1 MNDISASA
9 VQTQTSR
16 SSRMVEFLMSLKL
29 AALPPKV
36 ISEARIRL
44 LDGIGC
50 GLYGAAMPWGRISA
64 ETIYEEGSQGAAT
77 VYGNKKPVAPARAA
91 LVNGTATHGIEL
103 DDISP
108 GAHVHPGAVVIPA
121 ALATAEQCGASG
133 ERLLLGLIA
142 GYEAMTRTGR
152 GIGEAAWG
160 FHITGVAGPVG
171 AAVASGITQGLNYDQ
186 IMRAIGI
193 ACSSAAGIKSF
204 TQGSGGMVKRMHA
217 GRASESGV
225 LACALARRGFTA
237 PLGALDGKFG
247 LLDVFGGD
255 KSRPHAL
262 DENLGNEYAVASV
275 WTKVYPC
282 CGVLHTTAQALHA
295 LKVEHKVEESA
306 IAGVRIGT
314 NKRAVALNGDREP
327 AETMAAQYSMPFTAA
342 VALLRDPKNPRF
354 YESDALN
361 DPAVR
366 NLARRVEIYADA
378 EMDAMY
384 PRYGT
389 RVEVRLKDGRTLDT
403 QLLDAHGTPADPC
416 SEEEGREKFRC
427 LAEVTNSKASIDE
440 VVRVVERLETLVSVK
455 PLSEAL
461 QSGVALL
468 CDGQLLLDGGE
479 Q

>member
-1 MNDISASA
+1 MNDITVGAAITSGAQPSSSPSRPSRL
-9 VQTQTSR
+9 SR
-16 SSRMVEFLMSLKL
+16 SGRMVEFLMSLKL
-29 AALPPKV
+29 SELPPKV
-36 ISEARIRL
+36 VGEARIRL

-50 GLYGAAMPWGRISA
+50 GLYGAAMPWGRITA

-133 ERLLLGLIA
+133 EQLLLGLIA

-171 AAVASGITQGLNYDQ
+171 AAVASGITQGLNYEQ
-186 IMRAIGI
+186 MMRAIGI
-193 ACSSAAGIKSF
+193 ACSSASGIKSF

-237 PLGALDGKFG
+237 PVGALDGKFG

-255 KSRPHAL
+255 KSRPHEL
-262 DENLGNEYAVASV
+262 DENLGKNFAVANV

-295 LKVEHKVEESA
+295 LKVQHNIEQIA
-306 IAGVRIGT
+306 IASVRIGT

-354 YESDALN
+354 YEGDALQ
-361 DPAVR
+361 DKAVR
-366 NLARRVEIYADA
+366 DLARSVEIYADA
-378 EMDAMY
+378 EMDALY

-389 RVEVRLKDGRTLDT
+389 RAEVRLKDGRTLDT
-403 QLLDAHGTPADPC
+403 KLLDAHGTPEDPC
-416 SEEEGREKFRC
+416 SEEEGKEKFRC
-427 LAEVTNSKASIDE
+427 LAEVTNSKASINE
-440 VVRVVERLETLVSVK
+440 VVRVVGRLETLANVK
-455 PLSEAL
+455 ALSEAL
-461 QSGVALL
+461 RSGVSA
-468 CDGQLLLDGGE
+468 
-479 Q
+479 

>member
-1 MNDISASA
+1 MQEHPMNDIPASA
-9 VQTQTSR
+9 AVVSNPAQPSR
-16 SSRMVEFLMSLKL
+16 SARMVEFLMSLKL

-36 ISEARIRL
+36 VSEARIRL

-64 ETIYEEGSQGAAT
+64 ETVYEEGSQGNAT
-77 VYGNKKPVAPARAA
+77 VYGNKKPAAPARAA

-152 GIGEAAWG
+152 GIGEAGWG

-171 AAVASGITQGLNYDQ
+171 AAVASGVVQGLTYDQ

-217 GRASESGV
+217 GRAAESGV

-237 PLGALDGKFG
+237 PVGALDGKFG

-255 KSRPHAL
+255 KSRPHEL
-262 DENLGNEYAVASV
+262 DENLGQRYAVANV
-275 WTKVYPC
+275 WTKVFPC

-295 LKVEHKVEESA
+295 LQVEHRIEPQA
-306 IAGVRIGT
+306 IASVRVGT

-342 VALLRDPKNPRF
+342 VALLKDPRNPRF
-354 YESDALN
+354 YDGEALQ

-366 NLARRVEIYADA
+366 SLARSVEIYADA
-378 EMDAMY
+378 EMEAMY

-389 RVEVRLKDGRTLDT
+389 VAEVRLKDGRKLDT
-403 QLLDAHGTPADPC
+403 KLLDAHGTPADPC
-416 SEEEGREKFRC
+416 SEDEGKEKFRC

-440 VVRVVERLETLVSVK
+440 VVRVVEKLETLPNVRA
-455 PLSEAL
+455 LSDAL
-461 QSGVALL
+461 RNGAASAR
-468 CDGQLLLDGGE
+468 
-479 Q
+479 